1 MPRSERFRLRFRGL
15 VTGKCVRAR
24 YLAQRHVIAVPY
36 PDTGWGNHWAAEIRD
51 VDGNARYFSRWRV
64 TPYAETMRMFD
75 PPQINPHLEQP
86 PAIDATE
93 RF

>member
-1 MPRSERFRLRFRGL
+1 M
-15 VTGKCVRAR
+15 
-24 YLAQRHVIAVPY
+24 
-36 PDTGWGNHWAAEIRD
+36 GNHWAAEIRD
-51 VDGNARYFSRWRV
+51 VDGNALYFSRWRV